1 MNALAML
8 GSICRNTNSLEHKLA
23 LRHTAVNLDSSWF
36 WYIQDILAK
45 LNLPTLSDLLSR
57 GYTKAKWKSEYKRAT
72 EKYWRDKIL
81 RLLATYPS
89 SRYLNPLSMKF
100 GTPHPVISLAPCTAE
115 QVKRTA
121 TTLQILA
128 GTYMLQSNR
137 ANFNQHGTDS
147 RCLLCKSRPENR
159 EHMIARCEATEH
171 IRDAHRRKLYDIL
184 CKHCDQASLLQET
197 IQNPS
202 LFTQIVLDCTNPV
215 LTHMA
220 PFPCDAIREII
231 ACCQH
236 LTHSLSAE
244 RHTQLQRL
252 APRIQKKR
260 KLRQRVQRVTKKP
273 SALTP
278 VSNPHA

>member
-1 MNALAML
+1 
-8 GSICRNTNSLEHKLA
+8 
-23 LRHTAVNLDSSWF
+23 
-36 WYIQDILAK
+36 
-45 LNLPTLSDLLSR
+45 
-57 GYTKAKWKSEYKRAT
+57 
-72 EKYWRDKIL
+72 
-81 RLLATYPS
+81 
-89 SRYLNPLSMKF
+89 MKF
-100 GTPHPVISLAPCTAE
+100 GTPHPVISLAPCTTE

-137 ANFNQHGTDS
+137 ANFNQHGTDPS
-147 RCLLCKSRPENR
+147 CLLCKSGPENR

-171 IRDAHRRKLYDIL
+171 IRDVHRRKLLDIL
-184 CKHCDQASLLQET
+184 YKHCDQAPLLQET

-202 LFTQIVLDCTNPV
+202 LFTAIVLDCTNPA
-215 LTHMA
+215 LTHIA

-231 ACCQH
+231 AFCQQ

-260 KLRQRVQRVTKKP
+260 KLRQRVQKATRKP
-273 SALTP
+273 STP